1 MVKPKR
7 EANFL
12 VQNLAFIQLQRL
24 YKKYTDIDD
33 KLLVLHPLNTWFY
46 GCNLELGIVETGK

>member
-1 MVKPKR
+1 
-7 EANFL
+7 L

-33 KLLVLHPLNTWFY
+33 KLLVLHPLNTWFH